1 MPIKIGRRSI
11 CGGLNFCFFEIF
23 ARAGRVAS
31 DLRGQ
36 RVQRGEFPLRTKEAV
51 KPDAERLSVEI
62 LLEIQKICF
71 QKRCGEASG
80 GGMEADVDDGREASP
95 VQLRLRDISGII
107 IIDFIDMDE
116 SGDKEKV
123 IETLKEELR
132 KDRTKSNV
140 LGITQLGL
148 VEMTRKKSRKCISN
162 VLQTTCPYCN
172 GSGRV
177 ISAETMLLKVR
188 KKIMRSFATESCTG
202 YLLQVHPDIAK
213 MIYENTT
220 ESAPILPREQGRSIW
235 IQQDSTLHIQE
246 FHLTPITS
254 SDELKS
260 IKSLAKLY

>member
-1 MPIKIGRRSI
+1 
-11 CGGLNFCFFEIF
+11 
-23 ARAGRVAS
+23 
-31 DLRGQ
+31 
-36 RVQRGEFPLRTKEAV
+36 
-51 KPDAERLSVEI
+51 
-62 LLEIQKICF
+62 
-71 QKRCGEASG
+71 
-80 GGMEADVDDGREASP
+80 
-95 VQLRLRDISGII
+95 
-107 IIDFIDMDE
+107 MDE

-254 SDELKS
+254 GDELKS